1 LVVTRQEEERS
12 IMNEEDFKRE
22 MKEQQDELE
31 FWYDDVPETPIEVD
45 YVTQD

>member
-1 LVVTRQEEERS
+1 MVTGQEEEGS

>member
-1 LVVTRQEEERS
+1 MVVTGQEEGS

-31 FWYDDVPETPIEVD
+31 FWYDDVPESPIEID

>member
-1 LVVTRQEEERS
+1 MVVTGQEEERS

-31 FWYDDVPETPIEVD
+31 FWYDDVPESPIEID
-45 YVTQD
+45 YVNHE

>member
-1 LVVTRQEEERS
+1 MVTGQEEEGS

-31 FWYDDVPETPIEVD
+31 FWYDDVPESPIEVD
-45 YVTQD
+45 FVTQE

>member
-1 LVVTRQEEERS
+1 MVTGQEEEVR

-31 FWYDDVPETPIEVD
+31 FWYDDVPEMPMEVD
-45 YVTQD
+45 YVNHE

>member
-1 LVVTRQEEERS
+1 MVVTGQEEEGS

-31 FWYDDVPETPIEVD
+31 FWYDDVPESPIEID
-45 YVTQD
+45 YVNQD

>member
-1 LVVTRQEEERS
+1 MVVTRQEEEES

>member
-1 LVVTRQEEERS
+1 MVVTGQEERS

-31 FWYDDVPETPIEVD
+31 FWYDDVPESPIEID
-45 YVTQD
+45 YVNHE

>member
-1 LVVTRQEEERS
+1 MVVTGQEERS

-31 FWYDDVPETPIEVD
+31 FWYDDVPESPIEID

>member
-1 LVVTRQEEERS
+1 MVTGQEEEES

-22 MKEQQDELE
+22 MKEQQDEIE
-31 FWYDDVPETPIEVD
+31 FWYDDVPESPIEID